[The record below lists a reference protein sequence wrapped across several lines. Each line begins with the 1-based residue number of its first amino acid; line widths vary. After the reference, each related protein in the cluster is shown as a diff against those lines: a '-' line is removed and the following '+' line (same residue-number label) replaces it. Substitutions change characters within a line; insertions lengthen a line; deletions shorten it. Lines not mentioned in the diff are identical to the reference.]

1 MLTPTKRFWSL
12 LSQYNSLL
20 KQIYIYAIFIG
31 VINLTLPV
39 GIQAIINFLQAGE
52 MTSTWLVLV
61 GFVLLGISLAG
72 VLQVLQLR
80 LVENIQQDLFARS
93 AFEFAFRLPEITL
106 FKLDKVHAP
115 ELANRFFDT
124 LTLQKG
130 LPKIIIDFSLAIFQI
145 VFGLILLAIYSSY
158 FIVLGM
164 ILGLILWIIFKV
176 TGPLGLKTS
185 MKESKYKYRLA
196 HWLEEIARVH
206 YSFKLFGKDG
216 FHLNKTDNTVQDYLK
231 SRESHFQVLLT
242 QFWFFV
248 GFKIVL
254 AAGLLILGGYLVFS
268 ERINLGQFVAAEII
282 IILILNSIEKILQ
295 LVETVYDVLTGLEK
309 IGHITDLDLDANNGT
324 LKLKSDAGIHI
335 MAKNIYASFPDDLSG
350 IINGLSLDIKAG
362 EKILIEGSSGSGKSL
377 LMRLLSGVQE
387 VNSGKLLINDIAI
400 ENYTRSSYYQAVGIV
415 FPTNQI
421 FEGTIRENIEMGSKV
436 DEAVIQDLIDVLGL
450 NSFLN
455 RRPKGLDTVID
466 SGGRRLTRSII
477 KKLLLARALVKKP
490 SLLLLENPLQY
501 LEDDEKKRIIN
512 YLCKF
517 HADSTILVIS
527 NCEHW
532 KNKCNRIIN
541 ISQNQE

>member
-1 MLTPTKRFWSL
+1 MITSTKRFWSL
-12 LSQYNSLL
+12 LSQYNSIL

-31 VINLTLPV
+31 VINLTLPI

-61 GFVLLGISLAG
+61 GFVLLGITLAG

-106 FKLDKVHAP
+106 FKLDKVHTP

-164 ILGLILWIIFKV
+164 ILGVIIWVIFRV
-176 TGPLGLKTS
+176 TGPKGLKTS
-185 MKESKYKYRLA
+185 LNESKYKYRLA
-196 HWLEEIARVH
+196 HWLEEVARVH
-206 YSFKLFGKDG
+206 YSFKLFGKYK
-216 FHLNKTDNTVQDYLK
+216 FHLNKADDTVQDYLEN
-231 SRESHFQVLLT
+231 RESHFQVLMN
-242 QFWFFV
+242 QFWFFI
-248 GFKIVL
+248 GFKIIL

-268 ERINLGQFVAAEII
+268 EKINLGQFVAAEII
-282 IILILNSIEKILQ
+282 IILIINSIEKLLE

-309 IGHITDLDLDANNGT
+309 IGHITDLDLDQNEGT
-324 LKLKSDAGIHI
+324 LKVITEGGINI
-335 MAKNIYASFPDDLSG
+335 KAENIYASFPDDQSG
-350 IINGLSLDIKAG
+350 IINGLNLDVMAG

-377 LMRLLSGVQE
+377 LMRLLSGIQSI
-387 VNSGKLLINDIAI
+387 NSGKLLINDIAI

-421 FEGTIRENIEMGSKV
+421 FEGTIRENIEMGRKV
-436 DEAVIQDLIDVLGL
+436 DDLLIQELIDVLGL
-450 NSFLN
+450 NGFLN

-477 KKLLLARALVKKP
+477 KKLLLARALVNKP

-501 LEDDEKKRIIN
+501 LEDEEKRRIIN
-512 YLCKF
+512 YLCDV
-517 HADSTILVIS
+517 HSHSTILVIS
-527 NCEHW
+527 NYEQW
-532 KNKCNRIIN
+532 KNKCSRIIN
-541 ISQNQE
+541 ISQN